1 MRKAVLVIHPG
12 ALGDVL
18 LAVPALQ
25 RLRADYPNHRYVL
38 ASHELVGR
46 FLLECN
52 VVEEWISF
60 ESIAI
65 RNFLFGEE
73 SFPSSEKCPWIQ
85 HCEFAIGWLKD
96 DDGLIANRLKMMGI
110 SHVRIGSPFDPNVT
124 ATHQSDRFCEAIG
137 EQGHGPAVVP
147 RIRIPSVFK
156 RSGEVCL
163 TKRGIALDRPMV
175 MIHPGSGSRAKCTRP
190 EVLASVIDKLQNAG
204 TQCLLL
210 EGPADQ
216 EAVKAVIGRTGRPLP
231 VLRDAD
237 LTTVAGVLLRARVY
251 IGHDSGI
258 THLAGLLGVPT
269 VALFG
274 PTDPARWAP
283 KGPHVIV
290 LRGVPC
296 ECPSWEHVTACSE
309 KICLAISP
317 KQILDACRKHDHL
330 ITKSQDHGSDS
341 TLSLS
346 DPCAKVARSFSPS
359 LLRT

>member
-1 MRKAVLVIHPG
+1 MPKTVLVIHPG
-12 ALGDVL
+12 SLGDVL

-25 RLRADYPNHRYVL
+25 RLRANYPNHRYVL
-38 ASHELVGR
+38 VSHEPVGR
-46 FLLECN
+46 FLLEVN
-52 VVEEWISF
+52 LVEEWVSF

-65 RNFLFGEE
+65 RDFLFGEE
-73 SFPSSEKCPWIQ
+73 PFPLSEKYSWIQ
-85 HCEFAIGWLKD
+85 HCEFAVGWLKD
-96 DDGLIANRLKMMGI
+96 KDGLIENRLNMMGI
-110 SHVRIGSPFDPNVT
+110 SHVRIGSPFDSNVT
-124 ATHQSDRFCEAIG
+124 ATHQSDRFCQAIG

-147 RIRIPSVFK
+147 RICLPPVFE
-156 RSGEVCL
+156 RSAEMCL
-163 TKRGIALDRPMV
+163 TKRGIALDRPMMV
-175 MIHPGSGSRAKCTRP
+175 IHPGSGSRAKCTRP
-190 EVLASVIDKLQNAG
+190 EILASVVDELQNAG
-204 TQCLLL
+204 AQCLLL

-216 EAVKAVIGRTGRPLP
+216 EAVKAVIGRIGRPLP

-258 THLAGLLGVPT
+258 THLAGLLGVST

-290 LRGVPC
+290 LRAGPC
-296 ECPSWEHVTACSE
+296 TCPSWEHVTACSE
-309 KICLAISP
+309 KVCLAVSP
-317 KQILDACRKHDHL
+317 EQILDACRKHEQS
-330 ITKSQDHGSDS
+330 IIKSQDHCPDS
-341 TLSLS
+341 TLSPP